1 MNTFW
6 QLRTERVKA
15 KQTPAGT
22 WQVTLDVK
30 ARKVVIDEAGVETE
44 LPMDELVEIGIF
56 GPAET
61 GRVELSAPLHLQKHR
76 IRSGQQ
82 TITVTV
88 PRKPRLAGIDPR
100 HLLDWEEKEDDD
112 NIEGVE

>member
-6 QLRTERVKA
+6 QFRTERVEA
-15 KQTPAGT
+15 KQTPSGA

-30 ARKVVIDEAGVETE
+30 ARKTVIDEAGVETD
-44 LPMDELVEIGIF
+44 LPMDEPIEIGIY
-56 GPAET
+56 GSPEQ
-61 GRVELSAPLHLQKHR
+61 GRGELSVALHLKQHR
-76 IRSGQQ
+76 IRSGHQ

-88 PRKPRLAGIDPR
+88 PRKPTLAGIDPR

-112 NIEGVE
+112 NIDGVE